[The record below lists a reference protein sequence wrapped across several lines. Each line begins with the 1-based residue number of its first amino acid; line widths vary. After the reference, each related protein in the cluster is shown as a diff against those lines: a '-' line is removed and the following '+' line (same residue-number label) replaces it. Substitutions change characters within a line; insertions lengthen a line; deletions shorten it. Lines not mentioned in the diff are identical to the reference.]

1 MTGIGLLQLLRS
13 WGKQEAT
20 SARKRTSTALH
31 ALASETPTAKSKA
44 HSHTE
49 FGEAGP

>member
-20 SARKRTSTALH
+20 SARKVD
-31 ALASETPTAKSKA
+31 ASPSSPRAESVEMERRQRCW
-44 HSHTE
+44 HME
-49 FGEAGP
+49 